1 MCRRFD
7 WILITIF
14 AWCWLPGLL
23 PLHLCSWLPVAS
35 AVVSRIEI
43 IERKPFAGGQEF
55 GSVGAYEYI
64 RGRLHYA
71 IAPQH
76 PRNQPVVDLHLAT
89 QGRLRADLSR
99 IESGRMMTVLGGDP
113 RDARGRVQFSGDF
126 ILLKPAD
133 LSRGNHRLLYD
144 VNNRGNLLMLSYYN
158 DAPHSNRPTGVATAG
173 NGWLMR
179 QGYTLLWS
187 AWNWDVEK
195 VGQQPLRIFLPVVMG
210 EQGKVLTGLVNAE
223 LSVVARN
230 GQTVQRLAWG
240 GSRCYPVDATG
251 VGQATLS
258 VRNGPDTPRQVLPRQ
273 DWKFA
278 SLDSQ
283 RQPRFDPRHVYLPS
297 GFKRGKLYELI
308 YRASEPRVV
317 GLGLTAVRDAISFFR
332 FETHDAEGHPNP
344 LAVAGSLDSQFAYIF
359 GISQSGRFITH
370 MIYQGFHVD
379 EQGRLVFDGARPH
392 VAGGGKGGFNYRFAQ
407 TTHHAKHLQ
416 GNYFPADHFPF
427 HYTPNGKQQVD
438 FAGQPGR
445 QQGDLF
451 AVGKQLGQ
459 LPRIMISNHEG
470 EYWTRSASLVHTDV
484 TGRRDAQ
491 LHPLVRVY
499 MVNGCRHGAPGRGS
513 RRSAAGSQHAFTQLD
528 PRPVGRALLV
538 ALDDWVSRQILPP
551 ASRVPRIDQGELLTA
566 AQHREMFPAIPARQV
581 GDVDYPAPRH
591 PGVNLRPP
599 RIDYGPR
606 FWSAGIQDFVPPRQF
621 GPPMNTLVPAIDRDG
636 NPRGG
641 IQLPQ
646 LAVPLGTCQGFNPR
660 HPRIGGEGYL
670 KAFESSFWPFA
681 ISKTDR
687 LKYHDPR
694 ESIEERYASHGD
706 YVKQIGHA
714 AADLVSA
721 RLLLAE
727 DQTRIVDFA
736 RRLHWPPVPTDGWP
750 FWKMASGS
758 SDRR

>member
-1 MCRRFD
+1 MCCRLD
-7 WILITIF
+7 WVFIPII
-14 AWCWLPGLL
+14 AWCYCSTAFPLSLPRWV
-23 PLHLCSWLPVAS
+23 SVAS
-35 AVVSRIEI
+35 AAVSRIEI
-43 IERKPFAGGQEF
+43 IERRPFADGQEF

-71 IAPQH
+71 IAPDH
-76 PRNQPVVDLHLAT
+76 PRNQAVVDLQLAT
-89 QGRLRADLSR
+89 QGRLRSDLSR
-99 IESGRMMTVLGGDP
+99 VESGRIMTVLGGDP
-113 RDARGRVQFSGDF
+113 RDAHGRVQFAGDF
-126 ILLKPAD
+126 ILLKPVD

-158 DAPHSNRPTGVATAG
+158 NAPQSNRPSGPAAAG

-195 VGQQPLRIFLPVVMG
+195 VGQQPLRIFLPVVMNERG
-210 EQGKVLTGLVNAE
+210 AALTGLVNAE
-223 LSVVARN
+223 LSVVARD

-240 GSRCYPVDATG
+240 GSRCYPADVAA
-251 VGQATLS
+251 VAQATLS
-258 VRNGPDTPRQVLPRQ
+258 VRSGPDAPRRVLPRQ

-278 SLDSQ
+278 SVDG
-283 RQPRFDPRHVYLPS
+283 RGKPRFDARHVYLPS
-297 GFKRGKLYELI
+297 GFERGKLYEVI

-332 FETHDAEGHPNP
+332 FETRDAEGQPNP

-379 EQGRLVFDGARPH
+379 EAGRLVIDGARPH

-427 HYTPNGKQQVD
+427 HYTPDGQWQVD
-438 FAGQPGR
+438 LAGQPGR

-451 AVGKQLGQ
+451 AVGKQLGK

-484 TGRRDAQ
+484 AGRRDAQ

-513 RRSAAGSQHAFTQLD
+513 RRFARGSQHAFNQLD

-538 ALDDWVSRQILPP
+538 ALDDWVSRQVLPP
-551 ASRVPRIDQGELLTA
+551 ASRVPRIERGELVTA
-566 AQHREMFPAIPARQV
+566 QQHRETFPAIPARQI
-581 GDVDYPAPRH
+581 GGFEYPAPRH

-606 FWSAGIQDFVPPRQF
+606 FWTAGIQDFVPPRQF
-621 GPPMNTLVPAIDRDG
+621 GSRMNTLVPAVDRDG
-636 NPRGG
+636 NPQGG

-646 LAVPLGTCQGFNPR
+646 LSVPLGTYQGFNPR
-660 HPRIGGEGYL
+660 HSRIGGAGYL

-681 ISKTDR
+681 TLKTER
-687 LKYHDPR
+687 LQHHDPR
-694 ESIEERYASHGD
+694 KSIEERYASHSV
-706 YVKQIGHA
+706 YVEQIGRA
-714 AADLVSA
+714 ATVLANE

-727 DQTRIVDFA
+727 DVTQIVDFA
-736 RRLHWPPVPTDGWP
+736 RRLHWPPVPTNGWP
-750 FWKMASGS
+750 FWKIS
-758 SDRR
+758 SARSDTR